1 MSDPIIVQV
10 SVPEIVVV
18 DVSTPSSVDVIV
30 NGQGLPGISMPPA
43 TATADGYL
51 LHTDWTTFNGKQPAG
66 SYVTS
71 GGALGT
77 PASGNLTNCTF
88 PTLNQNTAGTAASAT
103 TATNVSGGT
112 VSATTGSFSGIM
124 SPIGIGI
131 APGTPKLT
139 IASSANTQAS
149 MIEAKDT
156 NGGGTYTSFKLESD
170 QNGSGIWSQYILGVR
185 KFYFSPWFGSPSYIL
200 VNMGFGT
207 TNTGATVDIKG
218 AGTTTG
224 LALRT
229 QDSGGNDKFSVIDAG
244 HVKISSMTT
253 TVRDSV
259 TASNGMICYNT
270 TTNKFQGYEGGA
282 WVNII

>member
-71 GGALGT
+71 GGDLGT

-124 SPIGIGI
+124 SPIGIGL

-139 IASSANTQAS
+139 IASSTNTQSS
-149 MIEAKDT
+149 MIEVKDT
-156 NGGGTYTSFKLESD
+156 NGGGTYTAFKLESD
-170 QNGSGIWSQYILGVR
+170 QNGSGVWSQYILGLR
-185 KFYFSPWFGSPSYIL
+185 KFYFCSWLGIPSYIL

-207 TNTGATVDIKG
+207 TNAGATVDIKG

-270 TTNKFQGYEGGA
+270 TTNKFQGYENGA
-282 WVNII
+282 WVNLI